1 MTNYPEFHSHRWAK
15 NLKESRERATKG
27 INLELLYKG
36 DFVDPRKIF
45 PGLKVMAAFWKSEEE
60 MMRCRFDVMDQYAKM
75 PELLQGKDFQ
85 EYLKISFDKFI
96 QDVKE
101 LAKRNN
107 LLPEKLLEETIKA
120 NPPKTPENWADI
132 LKHLFKETE
141 KAVTDGKI
149 PEELLTRWLVFC
161 LQAIIAYNYGL
172 IKQAVLC
179 GLILKKH
186 GENKMAQIIEKSR
199 DDYGWKLSRIFF
211 REVFPAADITDMTDL
226 QTLGR
231 YGMFADQEV
240 ITEEKQPP
248 ADKKDTEPKIKI
260 SQFLN
265 CQEYS
270 IFDTVFKLMAVPVKH
285 AGVGMCA
292 YCEEHGRKN
301 TQLFV
306 PPSMHPETR
315 IVQAL
320 ALGADKCIF
329 ETKLFP
335 ANDME
340 RFMEAQNRVFGE
352 E

>member
-1 MTNYPEFHSHRWAK
+1 MTNYPEFHSHRWAR
-15 NLKESRERATKG
+15 NLKEAGERAHNKT
-27 INLELLYKG
+27 NLDLLYKG
-36 DFVDPRKIF
+36 DFANPRKIF

-60 MMRCRFDVMDQYAKM
+60 MMRCRFDVMAEYAKM
-75 PELLQGKDFQ
+75 PELTQGKDFS
-85 EYLKISFDKFI
+85 ENLKISFDKFI

-101 LAKRNN
+101 LVKRNKI
-107 LLPEKLLEETIKA
+107 LPEKSLEEAIKA
-120 NPPKTPENWADI
+120 NPPKTPDNWADI
-132 LKHLFKETE
+132 LKQLFKDTE
-141 KAVTDGKI
+141 KAVAEGNM
-149 PEELLTRWLVFC
+149 PEELLNRWLIFC
-161 LQAIIAYNYGL
+161 LQGIIAYNYGL

-186 GENKMAQIIEKSR
+186 GEKKMDEIIEKSR
-199 DDYGWKLSRIFF
+199 DDYGWRLSRIFF

-240 ITEEKQPP
+240 ITEEKMPP
-248 ADKKDTEPKIKI
+248 ADKKDTEPKVKT

-270 IFDTVFKLMAVPVKH
+270 IFDTVFKLMKVPVNH

-306 PPSMHPETR
+306 PPSMHPETKLL
-315 IVQAL
+315 QAL

-329 ETKLFP
+329 ETKLYP

-340 RFMEAQNRVFGE
+340 RFMEAQNKVFGE